1 MGKYNRILLLGF
13 RCVGKTTISKKL
25 SKIMGIP
32 SIDVD
37 EEIEK
42 EQRKTITEITNNGL
56 NWKNFREIELLKLKE
71 ILKINNIIIS
81 AGGGVG
87 VNDVKYNDNLT
98 YGDLQRD
105 VIIKSTDTLKIL
117 LFADE
122 DVLKNRLFLSKIND
136 NNRPDLKDK
145 SANID
150 EYIENNIKIMRQRE
164 KYYNKMA
171 DITFNTNNENI
182 EENTINLIK
191 IINNL

>member
-42 EQRKTITEITNNGL
+42 EQRKTITKITNNGL

-105 VIIKSTDTLKIL
+105 VIIKSADTLKIL
-117 LFADE
+117 LFVDE
-122 DVLKNRLFLSKIND
+122 DVLKNRLFLSKING

-171 DITFNTNNENI
+171 DIAFNTNNENI
-182 EENTINLIK
+182 EKNTINLIK